1 VICKTIHVE
10 SDGKGIRERKIYSNP
25 VLLAMSICVW
35 LKDSRS
41 TGLVTLR
48 DQSHRSEVQQ

>member
-41 TGLVTLR
+41 LR